1 MISVRTL
8 SKRRLLGTVI
18 IGVIAI
24 AFGTSLLTR
33 ESTLQSEK
41 LLPHGKALMTN
52 HVRVRFVTG
61 AGRLVSTYYWST
73 AHADGKG
80 TDVTDIFNSDIIE
93 SGSGMNNHIPKNYSF
108 DQTNVKNIKSLHN
121 IKLGETVSLVVV
133 KKAANT
139 SQSLWQRIVN
149 WFN

>member
-18 IGVIAI
+18 IGVIVI

-33 ESTLQSEK
+33 ESTLQSEQ

>member
-1 MISVRTL
+1 MISVRTF

-18 IGVIAI
+18 VGVMALV
-24 AFGTSLLTR
+24 FGASLLTR
-33 ESTLQSEK
+33 ESTLQSEQ
-41 LLPHGKALMTN
+41 LLPRGKTLMAN

-73 AHADGKG
+73 AHAEGKG

-93 SGSGMNNHIPKNYSF
+93 DGSGINNHIPTNYSF

-133 KKAANT
+133 KKAADD

-149 WFN
+149 WFY